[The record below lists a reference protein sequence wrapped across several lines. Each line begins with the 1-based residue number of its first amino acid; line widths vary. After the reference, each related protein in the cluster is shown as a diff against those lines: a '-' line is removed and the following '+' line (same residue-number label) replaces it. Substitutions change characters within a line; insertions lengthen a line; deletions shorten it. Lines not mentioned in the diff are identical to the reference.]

1 VSVEYVEYE
10 EAGESAEVFMLE
22 GENVFVLVPLAFI
35 TAFLLGIVVR
45 EVRKYA
51 TQRHELEVKRDMVE
65 RGLSVE
71 EIERVIAAKTPGD
84 K

>member
-1 VSVEYVEYE
+1 
-10 EAGESAEVFMLE
+10 MLE

-35 TAFLLGIVVR
+35 ATCLVGVVAR

-51 TQRHELEVKRDMVE
+51 SQRHELEVKRDLVE
-65 RGLSVE
+65 RGLNVE
-71 EIERVIAAKTPGD
+71 EIERVIAAKTPGS